1 MRHYVT
7 PHTHMPKTA
16 FLWDLK
22 RGMDM
27 YMAGG
32 GKATAPCAYEKK
44 PYKEEGTLRESVYTF
59 VGLPMNG

>member
-1 MRHYVT
+1 
-7 PHTHMPKTA
+7 MPKTA